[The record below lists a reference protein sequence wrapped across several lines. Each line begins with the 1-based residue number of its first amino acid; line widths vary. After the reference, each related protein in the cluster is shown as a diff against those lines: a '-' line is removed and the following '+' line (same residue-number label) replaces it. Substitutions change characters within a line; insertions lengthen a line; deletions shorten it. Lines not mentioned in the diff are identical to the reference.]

1 MRASVEPQKP
11 AMYLNCQHIPL
22 ICFIFSLHRFLFHSF
37 IFFFP
42 CLSLSFSRSFS
53 SQWLRSNY
61 NFLPLHTELYWGIAF
76 ARWDMQNRTRQ
87 HRKRHTNV
95 YFPHERFFAM
105 GFSLLACLKMS
116 LTLVARFAVV
126 SFFSTS
132 VARRSDTSEC
142 FNIWTYTNEQT
153 FFNLL
158 FTKQAFN
165 IENIHT
171 IFHSILLDIISRSFH
186 SGHSIF
192 TTHSLHW
199 MHFFVCLRHCVHT
212 TPYHTHTQ
220 ATYFF

>member
-11 AMYLNCQHIPL
+11 VMYLNCQHIPL

-37 IFFFP
+37 IFFLP
-42 CLSLSFSRSFS
+42 CLSLSISLSFS

-61 NFLPLHTELYWGIAF
+61 NFLPLHTELYSGIAF

-126 SFFSTS
+126 SFFLLLLLGKVTLVNVSTYE
-132 VARRSDTSEC
+132 RIR
-142 FNIWTYTNEQT
+142 TNKP
-153 FFNLL
+153 FLICCLPNR
-158 FTKQAFN
+158 
-165 IENIHT
+165 
-171 IFHSILLDIISRSFH
+171 HS
-186 SGHSIF
+186 
-192 TTHSLHW
+192 T
-199 MHFFVCLRHCVHT
+199 
-212 TPYHTHTQ
+212 
-220 ATYFF
+220 